1 LWVDLERLHKANPL
15 AVQVHPD
22 GKSVLSSSADKQ
34 IVLTSIPD
42 DPDDAAAAVTA
53 AEVIHTAT
61 GPVLCLAVNPVFP
74 DLVLAGDM
82 AGGTVVFSIAEKK
95 VVFVP
100 VKHSKYVVRV
110 AWSACGK
117 YFATA
122 SYDSE
127 AQIYAA
133 VDSDGADATAAPYKL
148 VKTLRCKGQVWPD
161 KHTHKC
167 TDTHTHEHAH
177 HVALVLAHPYPLAC
191 RTHLPGSP
199 SCSQVSLRS
208 PLRNAHAH
216 LHMCAGDECDIYPR
230 DCSTRGGRGC
240 VWNPG
245 RSSAPPGVA
254 VHSRDAHDQH
264 EC

>member
-1 LWVDLERLHKANPL
+1 MHLDRRACNSPHTHTHADTHAHTPPPQHAHACHSPELETPGDGHFARDLWIDLEGLHKANPL

-22 GKSVLSSSADKQ
+22 GTSVLSSSADKQ

-127 AQIYAA
+127 AQIYTA

-148 VKTLRCKGQVWPD
+148 VKTLRCKGQVWPHT
-161 KHTHKC
+161 HTHKR
-167 TDTHTHEHAH
+167 TDTHTHDRAH
-177 HVALVLAHPYPLAC
+177 HVALVLAHPYPLAWLALLL
-191 RTHLPGSP
+191 TSVSP
-199 SCSQVSLRS
+199 FTVAKCSR
-208 PLRNAHAH
+208 P
-216 LHMCAGDECDIYPR
+216 
-230 DCSTRGGRGC
+230 
-240 VWNPG
+240 
-245 RSSAPPGVA
+245 SSHV
-254 VHSRDAHDQH
+254 RR
-264 EC
+264 